1 MNHDPVPSAE
11 QTLTQHRAEIDQVR
25 AHVHASPSADTHF
38 HHGPGHWAR
47 VEAHALL
54 ISQSLGIS
62 PLVPVLFALV
72 HDSQRM
78 NDDVDPWHGLRAAKF
93 VKENRAGLF
102 AFLSDSDWA
111 TLQEACE
118 KHSDGWVSED
128 PVLQA
133 CWDADRLDLGRVGII
148 PSPKYMGSAFAKR
161 PEVIKHAWEQTNPSR
176 SAPA

>member
-11 QTLTQHRAEIDQVR
+11 KTLTQHRAEIDQVR

-62 PLVPVLFALV
+62 PLVPVLFAWV

-102 AFLSDSDWA
+102 AFLSDSDWM
-111 TLQEACE
+111 TLQEAC
-118 KHSDGWVSED
+118 KKPARSTRMAGCRKTPFCR
-128 PVLQA
+128 PVGTQTGLTWGA
-133 CWDADRLDLGRVGII
+133 WASSHRPNTWALRL
-148 PSPKYMGSAFAKR
+148 P
-161 PEVIKHAWEQTNPSR
+161 
-176 SAPA
+176 SAPR